1 MVLRVISRA
10 TEGRRRQIRIISVV
24 RGVIE
29 GRRQIRVMRL
39 VREAF
44 EGRRRQVEGTR
55 VFRLIWASRW
65 SGEGEVGF

>member
-1 MVLRVISRA
+1 
-10 TEGRRRQIRIISVV
+10 
-24 RGVIE
+24 VIE

-39 VREAF
+39 VKGVIEGRRQSRVMRLVRGAF